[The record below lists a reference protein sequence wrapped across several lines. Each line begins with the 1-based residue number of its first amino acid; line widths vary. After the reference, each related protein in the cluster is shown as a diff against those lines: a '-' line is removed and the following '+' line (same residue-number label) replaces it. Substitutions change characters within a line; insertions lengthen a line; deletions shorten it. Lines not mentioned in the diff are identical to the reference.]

1 MPSSLG
7 APRAQIL
14 FNGKTSPK
22 LALRKNDR
30 LDISISRKENT
41 IPERLK
47 RRAMHPIKA
56 VAIVEEKSLVRI
68 EDLLNHEPNLLL
80 GSDSDAQASHQS
92 SNEDS
97 DGLDDKEKLRRLRI
111 SKANKGNVPWN
122 KGRKHSAET
131 LQRIRERTKLAMQD
145 PKVKMKLVNLGHA
158 QTDETR
164 IKIGVGVREGWQRR
178 RERLMVQ
185 ERCCFEWQNTIAEAC
200 RRGFLGE
207 NELHWDSYEVL
218 DKQLENEW
226 LESIERRKSSPRPK
240 GSKRAPKSLEQRRK
254 ISEAISA
261 KWADPDYRTRVCS
274 ALSKY
279 HGTPVG
285 VERKVRRRRPVGEIT
300 SVKKDPVKKKDSMSN
315 KSNKIETK
323 SIKKTTS
330 KRRKNSVP
338 SYKDPLADSKLEMI
352 KNIRAQRVSMETRK
366 KEATERAKLLIAE
379 AEKAAKTLEVAAFKS
394 PLARASL
401 LETRKLIAEATRSIE
416 AIESGLVTSGDGG
429 SGASLHSDKPE
440 NQSNEDSD
448 VVNATTLLGKQVNGT
463 HSLSLNHRNS
473 GEDFNVD
480 RYALQN
486 VLNVRESPPATACPE
501 KKLPEEAPIAP
512 TNLNGSVKCGSDVE
526 ISAVREADNSVPYIR
541 TKKKWVCGRLVEV
554 EECL

>member
-1 MPSSLG
+1 MPSLG
-7 APRAQIL
+7 APRARIL
-14 FNGKTSPK
+14 FNGKTLSK
-22 LALRKNDR
+22 FVLRKNDR

-41 IPERLK
+41 IPAHLK
-47 RRAMHPIKA
+47 RRTMHPIKA

-68 EDLLNHEPNLLL
+68 EDLVNHEPNLLL
-80 GSDSDAQASHQS
+80 GSDSDAQAPHQS

-111 SKANKGNVPWN
+111 SKANKRNVPWN

-185 ERCCFEWQNTIAEAC
+185 KRCCFEWKNTIAEAC

-207 NELHWDSYEVL
+207 DELQWDSYEVL

-226 LESIERRKSSPRPK
+226 IESIERRKSSPRPK

-274 ALSKY
+274 ALSQY

-285 VERKVRRRRPVGEIT
+285 VERKVRRRRPVGET
-300 SVKKDPVKKKDSMSN
+300 PSVKKDQVKKDSMPN

-338 SYKDPLADSKLEMI
+338 SYKDPLVDSKLEMI
-352 KNIRAQRVSMETRK
+352 KNIRAQRASMETRK
-366 KEATERAKLLIAE
+366 REATERAKLLIAE
-379 AEKAAKTLEVAAFKS
+379 AEKAAKTLEVAALKS

-401 LETRKLIAEATRSIE
+401 LETRELIAEATRSIE
-416 AIESGLVTSGDGG
+416 AIESGLVTSGD
-429 SGASLHSDKPE
+429 E
-440 NQSNEDSD
+440 NQSNGDSD

-486 VLNVRESPPATACPE
+486 VLNVRESPSA
-501 KKLPEEAPIAP
+501 
-512 TNLNGSVKCGSDVE
+512 KCGSDVE
-526 ISAVREADNSVPYIR
+526 ISAVREAENSVPSIR
-541 TKKKWVCGRLVEV
+541 TKKKWACGRLVEV
-554 EECL
+554 EESL